1 MSQLSPSGVDAEASE
16 VVELRRRVEELEAAL
31 RAVEGEKRALLGSL
45 PDMIFRVSRDGR
57 YLAVDVRA
65 ENEGDLALPRPL
77 LIGRRVSEVL
87 PPSVAET
94 IERTLARIFAE
105 RRPASF
111 DYELDLHGERRV
123 FRAMGSVSGEDE
135 AFFVVH
141 DITEQD
147 RTLRALREN
156 ETRYREIF
164 EGANDV
170 ICLFDLKGSCLA
182 WNPAG
187 ERLFGYSEA
196 EVLAMPAGELLNRIV
211 AVQARDQVRD
221 AFRRKVREGVKQTR
235 YEVDGVTKDG
245 GEVALEISSQV
256 LFRDGKPFA
265 IQGVMRDVTER
276 RRAEAELRR
285 SEEQFRELFENANDI
300 IYRHDLNGQNFTG
313 NRTAER
319 LLGYQRGEGV
329 NLSFRDFVA
338 PEHLERAQAA
348 IAEKLAGK
356 ADATAYEL
364 DVIARDGRRLT
375 LEVSTRLIYEN
386 GAPVGIQG
394 IARDITERKAAEK
407 ALRESEEKYR
417 ELFENAND
425 IIYIH
430 DLNGRY
436 MTINKTAERVFGY
449 TREEATELSMATVI
463 VPEHMAR
470 AKQAVAEKLAGNA
483 RSTKYELDVFAR
495 DGHRVT
501 LEVSSRML
509 TVNGEPVGI
518 QGIARDV
525 TDRKLSEK
533 ALRESEERYRALF
546 ENANDLLYVHN
557 LDGYFLDINPAT
569 TRTFGYTAEEARHV
583 NVLHLITPESR
594 SVVKKAIAS
603 LLSNPNESVE
613 YEAELFARDG
623 RRVLLE
629 LSSRAVL
636 RDGVPVGI
644 QGIARDITE
653 RRLAERALR
662 ESEERFRRIF
672 EEAPIGIQI
681 VTVTGEIVRPNRTFC
696 EFLGYEPEELIGKSY
711 AVLNHPDEVGET
723 LRHATRLLLDPNISN
738 FQTEKRYL
746 HKDGRVMWGKLTGVA
761 IRDAEG
767 KPIYGLAM
775 VEDLSTRR
783 ELEDQLRHAQK
794 MEAVGQ
800 LAAGIAHEFNNL
812 ITVMTGYAAMIE
824 RRFAS
829 GQTDPASLETMH
841 RYIKEILEATA
852 RAGLLTGQLLA
863 FGRKQPQQ
871 LKPLSLNDVVSDT
884 LKMLRPILS
893 RSLEIT
899 TELAPDIGGV
909 LADPHQMEQVVTN
922 LAVNARDAMPD
933 GGRLTIRTANVWRE
947 ARSSQTIEGAHYTIR
962 DDEEQTTEMQ
972 SYVMLEVSDTGDGMD
987 EDMQK
992 RIFEPFFTTKPV
1004 GRGTGLG
1011 LSVVEGIVAQSK
1023 GNITVSSRPG
1033 EGTTFRVLLPRA

>member
-1 MSQLSPSGVDAEASE
+1 MSQVSPPGVDAGASE
-16 VVELRRRVEELEAAL
+16 IVELRRRVVELEAAL
-31 RAVEGEKRALLGSL
+31 RAAESEKRALLGTM
-45 PDMIFRVSRDGR
+45 PDLIFRISRDGH
-57 YLAVDVRA
+57 YLSVDVRA
-65 ENEGDLALPRPL
+65 ENEGDLVMPRPL
-77 LIGRRVSEVL
+77 LIGRHVSDVL
-87 PPSVAET
+87 PPTVAT
-94 IERTLARIFAE
+94 AIAGALERMFAE
-105 RRPASF
+105 RRPQSF

-123 FRAMGSVSGEDE
+123 FRALGGIGGDDE
-135 AFFVVH
+135 ALFVVH

-170 ICLFDLKGSCLA
+170 ICLFDLKGNCLA

-187 ERLFGYSEA
+187 ERLFGYSAA
-196 EVLAMPAGELLNRIV
+196 EVLAMPAGQLLECIV
-211 AVQARDQVRD
+211 APRARDRVRD
-221 AFRRKVREGVKQTR
+221 AFRRKVRENIRETR
-235 YEVDGVTKDG
+235 YEVEGVTKDG
-245 GEVALEISSQV
+245 REIALEISSQV

-276 RRAEAELRR
+276 WRAEEELRR
-285 SEEQFRELFENANDI
+285 SEEQYRELFENANDI

-319 LLGYQRGEGV
+319 LLGYERGEGK

-338 PEHLERAQAA
+338 PEFLERARTA
-348 IAEKLAGK
+348 IAEKLSGRAE
-356 ADATAYEL
+356 ATAYEL
-364 DVIARDGRRLT
+364 DVISRDGRRLT

-386 GAPVGIQG
+386 GEPVAIQG
-394 IARDITERKAAEK
+394 IARDVTERKVAEK

-449 TREEATELSMATVI
+449 TREEATELSMGKVI
-463 VPEHMAR
+463 VPEHMTR

-501 LEVSSRML
+501 LEVSSRLL
-509 TVNGEPVGI
+509 TVNGEPIGI

-525 TDRKLSEK
+525 TDRKLAEK

-546 ENANDLLYVHN
+546 ESANDLLYVHD
-557 LDGYFLDINPAT
+557 LDGYFLDINPAV

-594 SVVKKAIAS
+594 PVVKRAIAR
-603 LLSNPNESVE
+603 LLANPNESVE

-629 LSSRAVL
+629 ISSRAVP
-636 RDGVPVGI
+636 RDGVPAGI

-672 EEAPIGIQI
+672 DEAPIGIQI
-681 VTVTGEIVRPNRTFC
+681 VTVAGDIVRPNRAFC
-696 EFLGYEPEELIGKSY
+696 DFLGFEPEELIGKSH
-711 AVLNHPDEVGET
+711 VELNHPDDMDDT
-723 LRHATRLLLDPNISN
+723 RRHAARLLDDPNITN
-738 FQTEKRYL
+738 FQAEKRYL
-746 HKDGRVMWGKLTGVA
+746 HKDGRVMWGNLTGVV
-761 IRDAEG
+761 IRDAENR
-767 KPIYGLAM
+767 PIYGLAM
-775 VEDLSTRR
+775 VEDVTARR

-824 RRFAS
+824 RRFTQE
-829 GQTDPASLETMH
+829 QTDPASLETMH
-841 RYIKEILEATA
+841 RYVKEILEATA

-871 LKPLSLNDVVSDT
+871 LKPLNLNDVVSDT
-884 LKMLRPILS
+884 LKMLRPILN
-893 RSLEIT
+893 RNLEIV
-899 TELAPDIGGV
+899 TELVPDIGGV

-922 LAVNARDAMPD
+922 LAVNARDAMPE

-947 ARSSQTIEGAHYTIR
+947 SRSSNTFDGVRYRVRE
-962 DDEEQTTEMQ
+962 DEEQTAEMR
-972 SYVMLEVSDTGDGMD
+972 SYVLLEVSDTGDGMD
-987 EDMQK
+987 EEMQQ

-1023 GNITVSSRPG
+1023 GVITVASRPS